1 MPASRKLLC
10 VAYGAIAVAGLIAT
24 FSQGLAYS
32 HEGAGSLLAFF
43 HDARLLPASRAQTSG
58 LFLLG
63 LAAVIF
69 MVVEARKL
77 GIKFVWL
84 YLAAAYIV
92 AISAAFPVFLIARE
106 VQISKSDAPRL
117 RAVDTILLAVIAILT
132 AALIIW
138 IDMGSEAHKPSAP
151 LHPSTAARA
160 VSPEVWP

>member
-1 MPASRKLLC
+1 MTTVDQADQASSMPTSRKILC
-10 VAYGAIAVAGLIAT
+10 AVYGAIAVAGLIAT

-43 HDARLLPASRAQTSG
+43 NDARLLPASRAQTSG
-58 LFLLG
+58 LFLVG
-63 LAAVIF
+63 LAAVMF

-84 YLAAAYIV
+84 YVAAAYIV

-117 RAVDTILLAVIAILT
+117 RAIDTILLAVLAILT
-132 AALIIW
+132 AGFTIW
-138 IDMGSEAHKPSAP
+138 IDMG
-151 LHPSTAARA
+151 
-160 VSPEVWP
+160 